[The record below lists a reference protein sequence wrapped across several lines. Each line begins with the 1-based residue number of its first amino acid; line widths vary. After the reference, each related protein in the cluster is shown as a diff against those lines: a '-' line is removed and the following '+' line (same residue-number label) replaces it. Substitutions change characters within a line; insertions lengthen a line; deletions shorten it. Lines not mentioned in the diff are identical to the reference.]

1 VLGARQ
7 ESAVPDVATPSR
19 SSLWRNADFLKLW
32 ASQTVSQ
39 LGNEVTSFALPL
51 VAVLTLHAGPSEL
64 GLIFVAFSVPSIA
77 IGLFA
82 GVWVDRLQRRPLL
95 IVTDLA
101 SAAIIASIPIGA
113 AAGFLSMTQLYVVAV
128 LFGLLE
134 PFFWTSFS
142 AYVPTLVERE
152 RLVEANG
159 KLSASEAGIGIL
171 GPAVGG
177 GLVQVLSAPFAMIA
191 DAGSFVASA
200 ICLAGVRTRETP
212 STSPDG
218 ERRMMSEIRE
228 GARVIRSNEVQASIV
243 TVELL
248 RVVSSLVWPNY
259 VLFAI
264 EVLGMSPAAFGVV
277 GAVGAV
283 GFLVGSL
290 LGPRVTHRFG
300 IGRTLMTGSLLI
312 LASPFL
318 MPFAPSGSPLAVWLL
333 IGAAIVGAT
342 GDVAIS
348 VTLRSYRQA
357 ITPQRLLGRVTA
369 TSYVLTGVALAIGP
383 IVGGYLGETIGI
395 RRTILLAAC
404 LHIVYP
410 IVMWWSP
417 LRSLESMPAASADT
431 VSSEHE

>member
-1 VLGARQ
+1 M
-7 ESAVPDVATPSR
+7 PDLKTPSTP
-19 SSLWRNADFLKLW
+19 SLWRNADFLKLW
-32 ASQTVSQ
+32 GSQTVSQ
-39 LGNEVTSFALPL
+39 LGNEVTAFALPL
-51 VAVLTLHAGPSEL
+51 VAVLTLNAGPSQL
-64 GLIFVAFSVPSIA
+64 GVFFVAFSIPSIA

-82 GVWVDRLQRRPLL
+82 GVWVDRLRRRPLL
-95 IVTDLA
+95 IATDLA
-101 SAAIIASIPIGA
+101 SAAIIVSIPIGA

-159 KLSASEAGIGIL
+159 KLSASEAGTAIV
-171 GPAVGG
+171 GPALAG
-177 GLVQVLSAPFAMIA
+177 GLVQLVSAPFAMIA
-191 DAGSFVASA
+191 DASSFVASA
-200 ICLAGVRTRETP
+200 ILLAGVRTRESPAPP
-212 STSPDG
+212 SDG

-228 GARVIRSNEVQASIV
+228 GARFIRSDDIQSSIV
-243 TVELL
+243 TIELL

-264 EVLGMSPAAFGVV
+264 EVLELSPAAFGVV

-283 GFLVGSL
+283 GFLAGSL
-290 LGPRVTHRFG
+290 LGPRLTKRFG
-300 IGRTLMTGSLLI
+300 IGRMLMIGSLLI

-318 MPFAPSGSPLAVWLL
+318 MPFAPSGSPLAVALL
-333 IGAAIVGAT
+333 VGAAIVGAA

-348 VTLRSYRQA
+348 VTLQSYRQA

-369 TSYVLTGVALAIGP
+369 TSYVLTGVALAVGP

-404 LHIVYP
+404 LHVVYP
-410 IVMWWSP
+410 IVMWRSP
-417 LRSLESMPAASADT
+417 LRSLQSMPNISGDPASG
-431 VSSEHE
+431 EQG

>member
-1 VLGARQ
+1 
-7 ESAVPDVATPSR
+7 VPDAATPSK
-19 SSLWRNADFLKLW
+19 SSLWRNADFAKLW
-32 ASQTVSQ
+32 AGQSVSH
-39 LGNEVTSFALPL
+39 LGNEVTAFALPL
-51 VAVLTLHAGPSEL
+51 VAALTLDAGPSEL
-64 GLIFVAFSVPSIA
+64 GLFFVAFSIPSIA

-82 GVWVDRLQRRPLL
+82 GVWVDRLKRRPLL

-113 AAGFLSMTQLYVVAV
+113 AVGFLSLTQLYIVAV

-142 AYVPTLVERE
+142 AYLPTLVERE

-177 GLVQVLSAPFAMIA
+177 GLVQLLSAPFAMIA

-200 ICLAGVRTRETP
+200 ICLAGVRTSETP
-212 STSPDG
+212 PTTQDG

-228 GARVIRSNEVQASIV
+228 GARVIRSDEIQTSIV

-248 RVVSSLVWPNY
+248 RVVSSVVWPNY

-264 EVLGMSPAAFGVV
+264 EVLELSPVTFGVV

-290 LGPRVTHRFG
+290 LGPRVTRRFG
-300 IGRTLMTGSLLI
+300 IGRTLMTGSLLMF
-312 LASPFL
+312 ASPFL
-318 MPFAPSGSPLAVWLL
+318 MPFAPGGGSPLAVWLL

-348 VTLRSYRQA
+348 VTVQSFRQA

-404 LHIVYP
+404 LHIAYP
-410 IVMWWSP
+410 IVMWRSP
-417 LRSLESMPAASADT
+417 LRSLESMPAASAGAG
-431 VSSEHE
+431 SSAPD

>member
-1 VLGARQ
+1 
-7 ESAVPDVATPSR
+7 VPHLETPS
-19 SSLWRNADFLKLW
+19 SPSLWRNADFLKVW

-39 LGNEVTSFALPL
+39 LGSEVTGFALPL
-51 VAVLTLHAGPSEL
+51 VAVLTLNAGPSEL
-64 GLIFVAFSVPSIA
+64 GFFFVAFSVPSIA

-113 AAGFLSMTQLYVVAV
+113 AAGFLSMTQLYVAAV

-159 KLSASEAGIGIL
+159 KLSASEAGTGIV
-171 GPAVGG
+171 GPALGG
-177 GLVQVLSAPFAMIA
+177 SLVQLVSAPFAMIA
-191 DAGSFVASA
+191 DAGSFVVSA
-200 ICLAGVRTRETP
+200 ICLASVRTRETRT
-212 STSPDG
+212 TSADA

-228 GARVIRSNEVQASIV
+228 GARAIRSDEIQSSIV

-264 EVLGMSPAAFGVV
+264 EVLELSPATFGVV

-290 LGPRVTHRFG
+290 LGPRVTRRVG
-300 IGRTLMTGSLLI
+300 IGRTLMIGSWLI

-318 MPFAPSGSPLAVWLL
+318 MPFAPSRSPLAVGLL
-333 IGAAIVGAT
+333 IGAAILGAT

-348 VTLRSYRQA
+348 VTLQSYRQA

-369 TSYVLTGVALAIGP
+369 TSYVLTGVALAVGP
-383 IVGGYLGETIGI
+383 IVGGYLGATIGI

-404 LHIVYP
+404 LHVVYP
-410 IVMWWSP
+410 IVMWRSP
-417 LRSLESMPAASADT
+417 LLRLDSMPDASDGEA
-431 VSSEHE
+431 SGESG